1 MSEEDEMQSS
11 ELQKLISDGMTAVCT
26 ENDKSSQSS
35 QHQSPTIAVDITD
48 VFLWN
53 VKVSFRCLPLFSSDD

>member
-48 VFLWN
+48 VFFMEC
-53 VKVSFRCLPLFSSDD
+53 KSEF